1 MQHKIRDA
9 GAKLACM
16 NLSRVFLFGVAC
28 LMSISAMA
36 QWQWIDKDGRKVFSD
51 RPPPTDTPEKNILK
65 QPVGR
70 SQAAKLPTAAI
81 APTIDAGTA
90 APQTAGIA
98 PKLSGK
104 DKELEEKKKQAED
117 AQAARKKA
125 EEQKIALAKADNCAR
140 SMQSK
145 ATLDSGVRI
154 ARTNDKGEREIM
166 DDTARAAETQRVQS
180 IINSDCN

>member
-1 MQHKIRDA
+1 
-9 GAKLACM
+9 M

-28 LMSISAMA
+28 LMSMSAMA

-51 RPPPTDTPEKNILK
+51 RPPPTDIPEKNVLK
-65 QPVGR
+65 RPARSPV
-70 SQAAKLPTAAI
+70 AALPVAAV
-81 APTIDAGTA
+81 APGTDAGTA
-90 APQTAGIA
+90 APKAEGMA

-117 AQAARKKA
+117 AQAAKKKA
-125 EEQKIALAKADNCAR
+125 EEQKVAQAKADNCAR
-140 SMQSK
+140 AKQSK
-145 ATLDSGVRI
+145 ATLDSGIRI

>member
-1 MQHKIRDA
+1 
-9 GAKLACM
+9 
-16 NLSRVFLFGVAC
+16 
-28 LMSISAMA
+28 MA

-51 RPPPTDTPEKNILK
+51 RPPPTDIPEKNVLK
-65 QPVGR
+65 RPARSPV
-70 SQAAKLPTAAI
+70 AALPVAAV
-81 APTIDAGTA
+81 APGTDAGTA
-90 APQTAGIA
+90 APKAEGMA

-117 AQAARKKA
+117 AQAAKKKA
-125 EEQKIALAKADNCAR
+125 EEQKVAQAKADNCAR
-140 SMQSK
+140 AKQSK
-145 ATLDSGVRI
+145 ATLDSGIRI